1 MRSLSKVNIFLLSV
15 LALTSVSVIAIH
27 PDDSHDHQY
36 EIETFKNLNR
46 QLQEMLIESWKKAE
60 GIKRAISLKQAEN
73 AENASKIQLQNFV
86 KDAKR
91 DISIN
96 KLKSELV

>member
-1 MRSLSKVNIFLLSV
+1 M
-15 LALTSVSVIAIH
+15 
-27 PDDSHDHQY
+27 
-36 EIETFKNLNR
+36 
-46 QLQEMLIESWKKAE
+46 QEMLIEGWKKSEAL
-60 GIKRAISLKQAEN
+60 KRATALKTAET
-73 AENASKIQLQNFV
+73 AENASKLQLQNFV